1 MIILSKMY
9 GVEIMKFQIYWSFEG
24 LWMCKKTSCTQN
36 SSLGFKYKYVV
47 THKLNSYAILHLLF
61 ALQRII
67 ASCFKM
73 KMDNNSPHM
82 RPKSISKVP
91 LLFIEGYLYASGIY
105 LTLIFHIIVWIFEV
119 LRITTCNVI
128 DTKCEILSAFFW

>member
-1 MIILSKMY
+1 
-9 GVEIMKFQIYWSFEG
+9 
-24 LWMCKKTSCTQN
+24 MCKKTSCTQN

-82 RPKSISKVP
+82 RPKSILKVASLSQPWPHGGLVASTHGLVVSKV
-91 LLFIEGYLYASGIY
+91 AM
-105 LTLIFHIIVWIFEV
+105 
-119 LRITTCNVI
+119 
-128 DTKCEILSAFFW
+128 